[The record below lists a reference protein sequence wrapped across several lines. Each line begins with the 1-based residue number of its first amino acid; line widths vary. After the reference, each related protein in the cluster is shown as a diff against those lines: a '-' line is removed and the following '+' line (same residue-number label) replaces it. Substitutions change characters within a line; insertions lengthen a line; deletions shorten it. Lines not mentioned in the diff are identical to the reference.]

1 MSTETSLVMHAQE
14 ENWLPILEL
23 AVEEV
28 FEIMLGRRVKAVAK
42 GGQEPPIEFTAMVG
56 LAGSLCGILTICCDR
71 KTARELATCMLG
83 PEIAD
88 SEEQVSD
95 ALGEICNMIAG
106 NFESGSAELKS
117 ASQPAFD
124 RIAGL
129 LRPRNCRVRIEGH
142 TDDIPIHNAQFS
154 SNWELSTSRATEIV
168 RLLIVREGYNPN
180 RLGAAGYAEF
190 HPVASNATAE
200 GRSTNRRVDIVVLGQ
215 DTAPIPVTQP
225 ALPTAS
231 SGR

>member
-1 MSTETSLVMHAQE
+1 MSTETSLAIHAQE

-28 FEIMLGRRVKAVAK
+28 FEIMLGRRIKPVPKE
-42 GGQEPPIEFTAMVG
+42 GQDPPTEFTAMVG
-56 LAGSLCGILTICCDR
+56 LAGALCGILTLCCDR
-71 KTARELATCMLG
+71 KTAREMAKCMLG

-95 ALGEICNMIAG
+95 ALGEICNMVAG

-117 ASQPAFD
+117 ASQPAID

-129 LRPRNCRVRIEGH
+129 LRQRNCRVRIEGH
-142 TDDIPIHNAQFS
+142 TDNVPIHNAQFS

-168 RLLIVREGYNPN
+168 RLLVVREGYNPN

-190 HPVASNATAE
+190 HPVASNATPE
-200 GRSTNRRVDIVVLGQ
+200 GRSMNRRVDIVVLGQ
-215 DTAPIPVTQP
+215 DAASIPVSQP

-231 SGR
+231 AGR

>member
-1 MSTETSLVMHAQE
+1 MSTETSLAMHAQE
-14 ENWLPILEL
+14 ENWLPVLEL

-28 FEIMLGRRVKAVAK
+28 FEIMLGRRVKPVPK
-42 GGQEPPIEFTAMVG
+42 EGQDPPTEFTAMVG
-56 LAGSLCGILTICCDR
+56 LAGALCGILTLCCDR
-71 KTARELATCMLG
+71 KTARQLATCMLG

-106 NFESGSAELKS
+106 NFESGSAEMKS
-117 ASQPAFD
+117 ASEPAFD
-124 RIAGL
+124 RIASL
-129 LRPRNCRVRIEGH
+129 LRRRNCRARIEGH
-142 TDDIPIHNAQFS
+142 TDNVPIHNAQFS
-154 SNWELSTSRATEIV
+154 SNWELSTARATEVV

-190 HPVASNATAE
+190 HPVASNATSE
-200 GRSTNRRVDIVVLGQ
+200 GRSMNRRVDIVVLGQ
-215 DTAPIPVTQP
+215 DQAALPKSQP
-225 ALPTAS
+225 APPTAS